1 MYRSL
6 QLYARLR
13 ADMDADNDTYAVSA
27 SSPPAHL
34 CPGSVGLGFYLWWA
48 CVRCGVD
55 TAEMVSS

>member
-34 CPGSVGLGFYLWWA
+34 CPGSVGLGFYL
-48 CVRCGVD
+48 
-55 TAEMVSS
+55 